1 MSAHLIGFAMQ
12 FVLILVKL
20 LYWAILIQVLMSWF
34 AAGRTPLGQSLDQI
48 VQPVLKP
55 FRWARIGMLDLSPIV
70 ALYALHFLQGVLL
83 EFLARFL

>member
-1 MSAHLIGFAMQ
+1 MTASLIGFAVH

-34 AAGRTPLGQSLDQI
+34 AAGRSPLGQALDQI
-48 VQPVLKP
+48 VQPILKP

-70 ALYALHFLQGVLL
+70 ALYALYFLQGLVL